1 MEAICWLAVLIVLLL
16 VEIATLG
23 LTTIWFAGGALIA
36 CVAAL
41 LHASIWVQ
49 IVLFLVI
56 SVLLLL
62 FTRPVAVRYMNKNR
76 TKTNVDSMAGK
87 EAVVTEDIDNLKAQ
101 GVVQV
106 NGLEWTARAENNQD
120 VIPKGSVVEV
130 TRVDGVKLIVR
141 KREE

>member
-1 MEAICWLAVLIVLLL
+1 MEAICWLAVLIVLLV

-23 LTTIWFAGGALIA
+23 LTTIWFAGGALVA

-41 LHASIWVQ
+41 LDASIWVQ
-49 IVLFLVI
+49 IVLFLVV

>member
-62 FTRPVAVRYMNKNR
+62 FTRPVAVRYMNKNW

>member
-23 LTTIWFAGGALIA
+23 LTTIWFAGGALVA

-49 IVLFLVI
+49 IVLFLVV

-106 NGLEWTARAENNQD
+106 NGLEWTARAGNNQD

>member
-1 MEAICWLAVLIVLLL
+1 MEAICWLVVLIVLLL

-23 LTTIWFAGGALIA
+23 LTTIWFAGGTLVA

-49 IVLFLVI
+49 IVLFLVV

>member
-49 IVLFLVI
+49 IVLFLVV

>member
-1 MEAICWLAVLIVLLL
+1 MEAICWLAVLIVLL
-16 VEIATLG
+16 VIEIATLG
-23 LTTIWFAGGALIA
+23 LTTIWFAGGALVA
-36 CVAAL
+36 CIAAL

-49 IVLFLVI
+49 IVLFLVV

-130 TRVDGVKLIVR
+130 TRVDGVKLIVI

>member
-23 LTTIWFAGGALIA
+23 LTTIWFAGGALVA

-62 FTRPVAVRYMNKNR
+62 FTRPVAVRYMNKNW

>member
-23 LTTIWFAGGALIA
+23 LTTIWFAGGALVA

-49 IVLFLVI
+49 IVLFLVV
-56 SVLLLL
+56 SVILLL
-62 FTRPVAVRYMNKNR
+62 FTRPVAVRYMNRNR

>member
-23 LTTIWFAGGALIA
+23 LTTIWFAGGALVA

-49 IVLFLVI
+49 IVLFLVV

-62 FTRPVAVRYMNKNR
+62 FTRPVAVRYMNRNR